1 MPLSSLDDDCA
12 QRRPILITQ
21 GEPSGIGPEIA
32 VKAWI
37 RLGGAITG
45 RRLNLVGS
53 PPHFRETAARLGLDF
68 KTLKDS
74 IIDTGAQVQA
84 DPGHPS
90 PRNALSVTAAIKQSV
105 AACVEGRAAA
115 MVTAPIQKSA
125 LTASGFGFPGH
136 TEFLAELT
144 GARRAVMMLA
154 STNADPPLRV
164 VPFTIH
170 IPLRDVFR
178 NLDTGALSET
188 GRIVL
193 DSLTRDFG
201 LPQPRLA
208 IAGLNPHAGESGT
221 MGREEVDILAPAISR
236 LAQHGYSVIGPIS
249 ADTMFHAD
257 ARRTYDA
264 AVCMFHDQAL
274 IPIKTLDF
282 WGGVNVTLGLPIVRT
297 SPDHGT
303 ALEIAGQGTANEAS
317 MIAAIQMASE
327 IAARRGL

>member
-1 MPLSSLDDDCA
+1 MRLSSLDDGRA

-37 RLGGAITG
+37 RLEGTING
-45 RRLNLVGS
+45 RRLHLVGNM
-53 PPHFRETAARLGLDF
+53 PHFRETAARLGFNF

-74 IIDTGAQVQA
+74 IIDTGVRHQS
-84 DPGHPS
+84 DPGLPS
-90 PRNALSVTAAIKQSV
+90 PRNAASVTAAIKQSV

-125 LTASGFGFPGH
+125 LTAAGFGFPGH

-144 GARRAVMMLA
+144 GERRAVMMLA
-154 STNADPPLRV
+154 STNVDPPLRV
-164 VPFTIH
+164 VPLTIH
-170 IPLRDVFR
+170 IPLRDVFH
-178 NLDTGALSET
+178 NLDAAALSET

-201 LPQPRLA
+201 LPKPRLA

-221 MGREEVDILAPAISR
+221 MGREEIDILAPVISE
-236 LAQHGYSVIGPIS
+236 LAQRGYSVIGPVS

-303 ALEIAGQGTANEAS
+303 ALEIAGRGTANEAS

-327 IAARRGL
+327 IAVRRGL

>member
-1 MPLSSLDDDCA
+1 MRLSNLDDDRA

-37 RLGGAITG
+37 RLGGAISG
-45 RRLNLVGS
+45 RNLHLVGS
-53 PPHFRETAARLGLDF
+53 TPHFRETAVRLGFDF

-74 IIDTGAQVQA
+74 IIDTGMQVEA

-90 PRNALSVTAAIKQSV
+90 PQSAPSVTAAIKQSV

-115 MVTAPIQKSA
+115 MVTAPIQKSS

-144 GARRAVMMLA
+144 GVRRAVMMLA
-154 STNADPPLRV
+154 STKVDPPLRV

-178 NLDTGALSET
+178 NLDAAALCET
-188 GRIVL
+188 SLIVL
-193 DSLTRDFG
+193 DSLARDFG
-201 LPQPRLA
+201 LTQPRLA
-208 IAGLNPHAGESGT
+208 IAGVNPHAGESGT
-221 MGREEVDILAPAISR
+221 MGREEVDILVPAISE
-236 LAQHGYSVIGPIS
+236 LARHGHSVTGPVS

-303 ALEIAGQGTANEAS
+303 ALEIAGQGRANEAS
-317 MIAAIQMASE
+317 MIAAIQVASE

>member
-1 MPLSSLDDDCA
+1 MPLSRLDETRE
-12 QRRPILITQ
+12 QRRPILVTQ

-37 RLGGAITG
+37 RLGGAIAG
-45 RRLNLVGS
+45 RPLRLVGS
-53 PPHFRETAARLGLDF
+53 APQFTGPAARLGLDVRS
-68 KTLKDS
+68 LKDA
-74 IIDTGAQVQA
+74 IIDTGVPAQA
-84 DPGHPS
+84 EPGRPR
-90 PRNALSVTAAIKQSV
+90 PRNAPSVTAAIEQSV
-105 AACVEGRAAA
+105 AACLEGRAAA

-125 LTASGFGFPGH
+125 LTEAGFAFPGH

-154 STNADPPLRV
+154 STNVEPPLRV

-178 NLDTGALSET
+178 NLDPVALSET
-188 GRIVL
+188 SRIVL
-193 DSLTRDFG
+193 RSLTEDFG
-201 LPQPRLA
+201 FPKPRLA
-208 IAGLNPHAGESGT
+208 VAGLNPHAGESGT
-221 MGREEVDILAPAISR
+221 IGREECDFLAPVISE
-236 LAQHGYSVIGPIS
+236 LAQQGHSVIGPVS

-264 AVCMFHDQAL
+264 ALCMFHDQAL

-303 ALEIAGQGTANEAS
+303 ALEIAGHGTANEMS

-327 IAARRGL
+327 IATRRGL

>member
-1 MPLSSLDDDCA
+1 MRLSSLVDDRA
-12 QRRPILITQ
+12 KRRPIFITQ
-21 GEPSGIGPEIA
+21 GEPSGIGPEISL
-32 VKAWI
+32 KAWI
-37 RLGGAITG
+37 RLGGAVSG
-45 RRLNLVGS
+45 RHLHLVGNTA
-53 PPHFRETAARLGLDF
+53 HFRDAAARLGFDF
-68 KTLKDS
+68 DTLKDA
-74 IIDTGAQVQA
+74 IIDTGVEVHA

-90 PRNALSVTAAIKQSV
+90 PRNAPSVIAAIKQSV
-105 AACVEGRAAA
+105 DACADGRAAA

-125 LTASGFGFPGH
+125 LTGSGFGFPGH

-154 STNADPPLRV
+154 STNVEPPLRV
-164 VPFTIH
+164 IPLTIH
-170 IPLRDVFR
+170 VALREVIR
-178 NLDTGALSET
+178 NLDAGALCET
-188 GRIVL
+188 GSIIL
-193 DSLTRDFG
+193 DSLNRDFG

-221 MGREEVDILAPAISR
+221 MGREEIDILAPAISE
-236 LAQHGYSVIGPIS
+236 LAQRGYSVIGPVS

-264 AVCMFHDQAL
+264 ALCMFHDQAL

-282 WGGVNVTLGLPIVRT
+282 WGGVNVTLGLPIIRT

-303 ALEIAGQGTANEAS
+303 ALQIAGQGTANEAS

-327 IAARRGL
+327 IAGRRGL

>member
-1 MPLSSLDDDCA
+1 MPLSRVDDDRE

-37 RLGGAITG
+37 RLGGAIAG
-45 RRLNLVGS
+45 RRLRLVGS
-53 PPHFRETAARLGLDF
+53 ARLFRETATRLGFDF

-74 IIDTGAQVQA
+74 IIDTGTQVQA

-90 PRNALSVTAAIKQSV
+90 PQNAPSVTAAIKQSV
-105 AACVEGRAAA
+105 TACVEGRAAA

-125 LTASGFGFPGH
+125 LTAAGFGFPGH

-154 STNADPPLRV
+154 STNVDPPLRV

-170 IPLRDVFR
+170 IPLHDVFH
-178 NLDTGALSET
+178 NLDAGAIADTS
-188 GRIVL
+188 RIVL
-193 DSLTRDFG
+193 DSLARDFG

-221 MGREEVDILAPAISR
+221 MGREELDILAPAISE
-236 LAQHGYSVIGPIS
+236 LAQRGYSVIGPVS

-257 ARRTYDA
+257 ARRSYDA

-303 ALEIAGQGTANEAS
+303 ALEIAGQGTANAAS
-317 MIAAIQMASE
+317 MIGAIQMASE